1 VKGRMLVASPVA
13 IVASLVLAASANA
26 AGETAQVTTA
36 SDTGPFSPPTCSLRD
51 AIAAVTAN
59 GTVGGC
65 TVTDT
70 NGLDDHVTFAP
81 ALIGGQTITLNG
93 SFITINDAEDLDI
106 SGPGMNGL
114 TVSGNDLSRIFDVQ
128 SRTAI
133 SGLSLVH
140 GGGGEVTGGAIEST
154 ANVTFGLVL
163 TDVKVANSGVDA
175 ASPGP
180 GATVFADGGGIH
192 STGPLVLNQSVV
204 TGNHAT
210 ANNDNT
216 TSSDGAEARGGGI
229 FAQDDLIIADSTISD
244 NQATATTAGAGG
256 TQAAATAGIRSD
268 GALDLSG
275 STISGNAAS
284 AIATGM
290 ATAHAR
296 GGLFQNGIGGIQQS
310 TIAGNTSSLT
320 STVAG
325 ASTGGLDIGN
335 DTNIN
340 SSTIAGN
347 GPASLLD
354 NFPGGNVE
362 FEGGV
367 NEIEN
372 SIIANPR
379 GGAENCA
386 GSSFTST
393 GFNDDFS
400 PAGASCFNAPQTT
413 DLTSNPLLAAGGLA
427 NNGGPTKTIALQPT
441 SPMIDQ
447 GSNANLT
454 DPNQDQRGASFPRPI
469 DFSLLPNANN
479 GTDIGAFEV
488 QQACPPFVQS
498 TPTTPCPPSGGG
510 GGGGGGGSTPLT
522 STVPGPTGL
531 RAAALKRCK
540 KKHGLK
546 RKKCVKRAK
555 QLPV

>member
-1 VKGRMLVASPVA
+1 MFVAVPTA
-13 IVASLVLAASANA
+13 IVASLVLAASASASGKA
-26 AGETAQVTTA
+26 AVVTTISDA
-36 SDTGPFSPPTCSLRD
+36 SSLTPPNCSLRD
-51 AIAAVTAN
+51 AITAVTNDADA
-59 GTVGGC
+59 GGC
-65 TVTDT
+65 VITSP
-70 NGLDDHVTFAP
+70 GGDDKVTFAP
-81 ALIGGQTITLNG
+81 AMSGQTITLTQG
-93 SFITINDAEDLDI
+93 ELVINDPDDLQI
-106 SGPGMNGL
+106 TGPGMNQL

-133 SGLSLVH
+133 SGLSLVN
-140 GGGGEVTGGAIEST
+140 GGGGEVKGGAIESI
-154 ANVTFGLVL
+154 ANVTNGLIL

-204 TGNHAT
+204 IGNHAT
-210 ANNDNT
+210 ANNGNT

-244 NQATATTAGAGG
+244 NQATATSAGAGG
-256 TQAAATAGIRSD
+256 TEAAATAGIRSD
-268 GALDLSG
+268 GHLDLSG

-296 GGLFQNGIGGIQQS
+296 GGLFQNGTGGIQQS

-320 STVAG
+320 ATVAG
-325 ASTGGLDIGN
+325 ATTGGLDIGN

-354 NFPGGNVE
+354 NFPGANVE

-400 PAGASCFNAPQTT
+400 PAGPSCFNTPQTT
-413 DLTSNPLLAAGGLA
+413 DLTSNPLLAAAGLG
-427 NNGGPTKTIALQPT
+427 NNGGPTTTIALQPT
-441 SPMIDQ
+441 SPMIDK
-447 GSNANLT
+447 GSNADLT
-454 DPNQDQRGASFPRPI
+454 DPNQDQRGRLRPV
-469 DFSLLPNANN
+469 DFSGLANAAGGN

-488 QQACPPFVQS
+488 QQACPGFTQS
-498 TPTTPCPPSGGG
+498 TPSTPCPSPAPPPSPTPTSA
-510 GGGGGGGSTPLT
+510 ST
-522 STVPGPTGL
+522 GQ
-531 RAAALKRCK
+531 RAAAKKKCK
-540 KKHGLK
+540 KKFKHNKTK
-546 RKKCVKRAK
+546 RKKCIKRAK
-555 QLPV
+555 KLPA